1 LALLI
6 LPCLL
11 NVLLIL
17 LFFFV
22 FPAFFSRI
30 VAGCMGEP
38 LKMIVTGV
46 HRLDVLPVTK
56 PQLLVEDVK

>member
-1 LALLI
+1 
-6 LPCLL
+6 
-11 NVLLIL
+11 